1 MKIGYYMFVLADK
14 VVEKVPIGI
23 TRAVAHAGGT
33 AYYYLFGAKRRLV
46 QRNMRRAL
54 GPEASEAEVRRTARS
69 VCRYY
74 ADYWVDIFW
83 LPTKSREYVLER
95 FGKVGEEPLERA
107 VNSGKG
113 TLIVLPH
120 FGSWEA
126 GAVYL
131 SSLGKFAAV
140 AEVLKPPELFD
151 MFCRLRKGVGIDIFP
166 YDHKPD
172 TRDRMVE
179 ALKENTILAL
189 LCDRDLKGKGIE
201 VEFFGERTT
210 LPPGPAALAMRSGSP
225 IVCVNVRNVE
235 GGWVGHATE
244 PIWVESP
251 ADEEHRQ
258 EVVARTMQEV
268 ARRLEELIREDPA
281 QWHMMM
287 PAWPSDR
294 QASGTPAKD

>member
-1 MKIGYYMFVLADK
+1 MKIVYYLFLIADK
-14 VVEKVPIGI
+14 VIKTVPIKI

-54 GPEASEAEVRRTARS
+54 GADASDREVRGTARK

-95 FGKVGEEPLERA
+95 FEKTGEEPLERA
-107 VNSGKG
+107 VKSGRG
-113 TLIVLPH
+113 ALIVLPH
-120 FGSWEA
+120 YGSWEA

-131 SSLGKFAAV
+131 SSLGRFAAV
-140 AEVLKPPELFD
+140 AEVLKPRELFD
-151 MFCRLRKGVGIDIFP
+151 LFCRLRKGVGIDIFP
-166 YDHKPD
+166 YDHKPE

-179 ALKENTILAL
+179 ALKDNTILAL
-189 LCDRDLKGKGIE
+189 LCDRDLKGKGVE
-201 VEFFGERTT
+201 VEFFGEQTT

-225 IVCVNVRNVE
+225 IVCVSVRNVE
-235 GGWVGHATE
+235 DGWIGHATE
-244 PIWVESP
+244 PIWVEEP
-251 ADEEHRQ
+251 ADGSDRQ
-258 EVVARTMQEV
+258 EVIARTMQEV
-268 ARRLEELIREDPA
+268 ARRLEDLIREDPA
-281 QWHMMM
+281 QWHMLM

-294 QASGTPAKD
+294 EK